1 MISLITPD
9 ENKPS
14 AEPLLTD
21 TTLDGIRD
29 IKVYQNKEGY
39 RFSVDAVL
47 LYTFADMR
55 YARNIAD
62 LGTGSGI
69 IGLLLARK
77 YPKAKVSLV
86 ELQESL
92 YGLALKNIEINAL
105 GDRVNAVLA
114 DIKHLK
120 DHFACMTYDL
130 VVSNPPFRKP
140 TTGKLSIGQE
150 RAIAR
155 HELALKISE
164 LAAAASYLLKAK
176 GRFFMIYHPERL
188 LEAVDALRSS
198 RLEPKRVRFVHNDA
212 GAESKIVLIEA
223 VKEARPGVKIENP
236 LFIYNADGSYT
247 AEVSAMYGDGR

>member
-1 MISLITPD
+1 M
-9 ENKPS
+9 E
-14 AEPLLTD
+14 

-55 YARNIAD
+55 YARNITD

-77 YPKAKVSLV
+77 YPKANITLV
-86 ELQESL
+86 ELQQSL
-92 YGLALKNIEINAL
+92 YRLAVKNIAINNLDERVTAL
-105 GDRVNAVLA
+105 LS
-114 DIKHLK
+114 DIRHLK
-120 DHFACMTYDL
+120 GHCEPVTQDL

-155 HELALKISE
+155 HELALKIGE
-164 LAAAASYLLKAK
+164 LADAASYLLKAK

-188 LEAVDALRSS
+188 LEAVDALRLC

-223 VKEARPGVKIENP
+223 VKEARPGIKIENP
-236 LFIYNADGSYT
+236 LLIYNTDGSYT
-247 AEVSAMYGDGR
+247 TEVSAMYGDGR

>member
-1 MISLITPD
+1 MKELSDNGRQVL
-9 ENKPS
+9 
-14 AEPLLTD
+14 AE

-29 IKVYQNKEGY
+29 IKIYQNKDGY

-47 LYTFADMR
+47 LYAFADMR
-55 YARNIAD
+55 YVRNIAD

-77 YPKAKVSLV
+77 YTRARVTLV

-92 YGLALKNIEINAL
+92 YGLALKNIEINGL
-105 GDRVNAVLA
+105 NNRVNAVLA

-120 DHFACMTYDL
+120 SDFSAMTYDL

-140 TTGKLSIGQE
+140 TTGKLSVGLE
-150 RAIAR
+150 RSIAR
-155 HELALKISE
+155 HELTLNFVD
-164 LAAAASYLLKAK
+164 LAEAASHLLKAK

-188 LEAVDALRSS
+188 LEAVDALRLC
-198 RLEPKRVRFVHNDA
+198 RLEPKRIRFVHNDA

-223 VKEARPGVKIENP
+223 VKEAKPGIKVENP
-236 LFIYNADGSYT
+236 LFLYTTDGSYT
-247 AEVSAMYGDGR
+247 EEVSVMYGDGR

>member
-1 MISLITPD
+1 M
-9 ENKPS
+9 E
-14 AEPLLTD
+14 

-29 IKVYQNKEGY
+29 IKVYQNREGY
-39 RFSVDAVL
+39 RFSVDAL
-47 LYTFADMR
+47 LLSAFADMR

-69 IGLLLARK
+69 IGLLLAQK
-77 YPKAKVSLV
+77 YPKARITLV

-92 YGLALKNIEINAL
+92 YSLAVKNIAINHL
-105 GDRVNAVLA
+105 EDRVTAVLS
-114 DIKHLK
+114 DIRHLK
-120 DHFACMTYDL
+120 DSFGPATCDL

-140 TTGKLSIGQE
+140 ATGRLSDGQE

-155 HELALKISE
+155 HELALKFGD
-164 LAAAASYLLKAK
+164 LAESASHLLKAK

-188 LEAVDALRSS
+188 LEAVDALRLF

-223 VKEARPGVKIENP
+223 VKEARPGIKIEKP
-236 LFIYNADGSYT
+236 LFIYNPDCSYT